1 MIKVLH
7 ILGVVLFLGNIIVS
21 AVWRLYAQTL
31 DDKAVHKFSI
41 KLIQR
46 TDIIF
51 SVPGVILIAVT
62 GHMLAAGFGGIGAHS
77 WIYHSYALL
86 TVSALIWAAVM
97 IPIQRKQMRLIE
109 ASHTIKE
116 AGIRYKT
123 LNRWWLILGSVAT
136 LLPLIALYLMV
147 VHPTT

>member
-7 ILGVVLFLGNIIVS
+7 ILGVVLFLGNIIIS
-21 AVWRLYAQTL
+21 SLWRLLAQRAE
-31 DDKAVHKFSI
+31 DKSVHKFSI

-51 SVPGVILIAVT
+51 SIPGVILIAVT
-62 GHMLAAGFGGIGAHS
+62 GHMLATGLGGIGAHS

-86 TVSALIWAAVM
+86 TVSALIWVAGLM
-97 IPIQRKQMRLIE
+97 PIQRKQLRLIE
-109 ASHTIKE
+109 ESHTLKE

-123 LNRWWLILGSVAT
+123 LNRWWTILGTIAAV
-136 LLPLIALYLMV
+136 LPLIALYLMV
-147 VHPTT
+147 VRPV